1 MLPMSPSLL
10 CWLFLTIPLTTPLTL
25 KLFCTPFDKHQMA
38 FLKEKKT
45 PYKMTF
51 MVRRVQA
58 GETSEMSAVMYI
70 NVSPV
75 VNPLGW
81 LVPQ

>member
-1 MLPMSPSLL
+1 
-10 CWLFLTIPLTTPLTL
+10 
-25 KLFCTPFDKHQMA
+25 MA

-58 GETSEMSAVMYI
+58 RETSEMSAVMYI

-81 LVPQ
+81 LVPR